1 MNESNIEKEDF
12 IRLQGIPF
20 RVGEPLSDLYKYAQI
35 KARTK
40 SECFGSHLPSDP
52 ECLSC
57 YMMTQR
63 YCVNLTK
70 HNLKFRSDNN
80 KSDANILRIKAMDG
94 APLDSVLIDT
104 ALAKIGFKSKDSKS
118 YLIARLIL
126 SSNGKQQE
134 VLKREIMAIIGPKSN
149 FKDVSV
155 RMSQIVS
162 RIHQYSDLRVTR
174 ETVKYIRIIRKGM
187 DENEKVQ

>member
-1 MNESNIEKEDF
+1 MNESNIEKENF

-20 RVGEPLSDLYKYAQI
+20 RVGEPLTDLYKYAQI

-40 SECFGSHLPSDP
+40 SVCFGSYLVSDP

-57 YMMTQR
+57 YMATQN
-63 YCVNLTK
+63 YCIRLTK
-70 HNLKFRSDNN
+70 HNIGIRVADN

-126 SSNGKQQE
+126 SSDGKKQD
-134 VLKREIMAIIGPKSN
+134 VLKQEIMAIIGPKSN

-155 RMSQIVS
+155 RMSQIVA
-162 RIHQYSDLRVTR
+162 RIHQYSDLRVSR
-174 ETVKYIRIIRKGM
+174 ETIKYIKISRKAA
-187 DENEKVQ
+187 E